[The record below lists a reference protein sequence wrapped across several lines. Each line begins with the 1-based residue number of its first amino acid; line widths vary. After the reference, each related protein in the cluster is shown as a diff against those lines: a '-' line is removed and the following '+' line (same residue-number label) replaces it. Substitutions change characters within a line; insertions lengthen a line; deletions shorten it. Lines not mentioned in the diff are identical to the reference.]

1 VPFVIPLIYERSALI
16 IGELVKVL
24 EAVALAGY

>member
-1 VPFVIPLIYERSALI
+1 VPFMIPLIYERSAFV

-24 EAVALAGY
+24 EVVAFAGD